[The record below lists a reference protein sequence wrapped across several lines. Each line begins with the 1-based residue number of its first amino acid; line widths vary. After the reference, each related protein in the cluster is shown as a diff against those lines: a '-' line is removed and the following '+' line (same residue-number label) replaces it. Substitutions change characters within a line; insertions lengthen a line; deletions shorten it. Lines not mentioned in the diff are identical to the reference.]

1 MKAAFK
7 MNVTTKTAKLF
18 LQGEEEATAI
28 VYKSYRALL
37 YFIIAT
43 YVNQKEDCDDVYQN
57 VFVKILAKRNEVKDP
72 TSLHSYLCSM
82 AKNEAIDFAKKRSR
96 EQSSDLLE
104 EICADRQGTQL
115 DYFLPYD
122 LTKEE
127 KKIVGY
133 RLTFG
138 LSWKEI
144 SELMGIPSAT
154 AKYRYVQ
161 AIKKIKGVYKD
172 EKDGKRNQEEQPT
185 SNRIIL
191 TRD

>member
-7 MNVTTKTAKLF
+7 MNVTIKTAKLF

-43 YVNQKEDCDDVYQN
+43 YLDQKEDCDDVYQN
-57 VFVKILAKRNEVKDP
+57 VFMKILSKRNEVKDP
-72 TSLHSYLCSM
+72 SSLHSYLCAM
-82 AKNEAIDFAKKRSR
+82 AKNEAIDYAKKRSR
-96 EQSSDLLE
+96 ELNSDLLE
-104 EICADRQGTQL
+104 DMCAANEESQL

-127 KKIVGY
+127 KKIIGY

-138 LSWKEI
+138 LSWQEV
-144 SELMGIPSAT
+144 SELVGIPTAT
-154 AKYRYVQ
+154 VKFRYVQ

-172 EKDGKRNQEEQPT
+172 EKN
-185 SNRIIL
+185 
-191 TRD
+191 

>member
-7 MNVTTKTAKLF
+7 MNVTNKTAKLF

-28 VYKSYRALL
+28 VYQSYRALL

-43 YVNQKEDCDDVYQN
+43 YVNQKDDCDDVYQN
-57 VFVKILAKRNEVKDP
+57 VFMKILEKRSEVKDAS
-72 TSLHSYLCSM
+72 SLHSYLCAM
-82 AKNEAIDFAKKRSR
+82 AKNEAIDYAKKRSR
-96 EQSSDLLE
+96 EQSSEILE
-104 EICADRQGTQL
+104 DICASNEESQL

-127 KKIVGY
+127 KKVIGY
-133 RLTFG
+133 RITFG
-138 LSWKEI
+138 LSWKEV
-144 SELMGIPSAT
+144 SELMGMPEAT

-172 EKDGKRNQEEQPT
+172 EKDGKRNQEEQPS
-185 SNRIIL
+185 SNRIIV

>member
-1 MKAAFK
+1 MH
-7 MNVTTKTAKLF
+7 
-18 LQGEEEATAI
+18 I
-28 VYKSYRALL
+28 S
-37 YFIIAT
+37 
-43 YVNQKEDCDDVYQN
+43 
-57 VFVKILAKRNEVKDP
+57 
-72 TSLHSYLCSM
+72 SLPGPFGTGVIGQ
-82 AKNEAIDFAKKRSR
+82 EAIDFAKKRSR

-104 EICADRQGTQL
+104 DICVSKQESQL

-127 KKIVGY
+127 KKIIGY

-144 SELMGIPSAT
+144 SEMLGIPSAT

-172 EKDGKRNQEEQPT
+172 EKDGKRNQKEQPS
-185 SNRIIL
+185 SNRIIV

>member
-7 MNVTTKTAKLF
+7 MNVTNKTAKLF
-18 LQGEEEATAI
+18 LQGDEEAIAT
-28 VYKSYRALL
+28 VYQSYRSLL

-43 YVNQKEDCDDVYQN
+43 YLNQKDDCDDVYQN

-72 TSLHSYLCSM
+72 SSLHSYLCAM
-82 AKNEAIDFAKKRSR
+82 AKNEAIDFAKRLSR
-96 EQSSDLLE
+96 ERSSDVLE
-104 EICADRQGTQL
+104 DICADNQVTQL

-127 KKIVGY
+127 KMIVGY

-138 LSWKEI
+138 LSWQEV
-144 SELMGIPSAT
+144 SELVGIPMAT

-161 AIKKIKGVYKD
+161 AIDKV
-172 EKDGKRNQEEQPT
+172 KR
-185 SNRIIL
+185 SLKR
-191 TRD
+191 

>member
-7 MNVTTKTAKLF
+7 MNVTIKTAKLF
-18 LQGEEEATAI
+18 LQGDEEAIAS
-28 VYKSYRALL
+28 VYRSYRSLL

-43 YVNQKEDCDDVYQN
+43 YLNQKEDCDDVYQN

-72 TSLHSYLCSM
+72 SSLHSYLCAM
-82 AKNEAIDFAKKRSR
+82 AKYEAIDFAKRLSR
-96 EQSSDLLE
+96 ERSSDVLE
-104 EICADRQGTQL
+104 DICADNQVTQL

-127 KKIVGY
+127 KMIVGY

-138 LSWKEI
+138 LSWQEV
-144 SELMGIPSAT
+144 SELVGIPMAT

-161 AIKKIKGVYKD
+161 AIDKV
-172 EKDGKRNQEEQPT
+172 KR
-185 SNRIIL
+185 SLKR
-191 TRD
+191 

>member
-7 MNVTTKTAKLF
+7 MNVTNKTAKLF
-18 LQGEEEATAI
+18 LQGDEEAIAS
-28 VYKSYRALL
+28 VYRSYRSLL

-43 YVNQKEDCDDVYQN
+43 YLNQKEDCDDVYQN

-72 TSLHSYLCSM
+72 SSLHSYLCAM
-82 AKNEAIDFAKKRSR
+82 AKNEAIDFAKRLSR
-96 EQSSDLLE
+96 ERSSDALE
-104 EICADRQGTQL
+104 DICADNQVTQL

-127 KKIVGY
+127 KMIVGY

-138 LSWKEI
+138 LSWQEV
-144 SELMGIPSAT
+144 SELVGIPMAT

-161 AIKKIKGVYKD
+161 AIDKV
-172 EKDGKRNQEEQPT
+172 KR
-185 SNRIIL
+185 SLKR
-191 TRD
+191 

>member
-7 MNVTTKTAKLF
+7 MNVTIKTAKLF
-18 LQGEEEATAI
+18 LQGDEEAIAS
-28 VYKSYRALL
+28 VYRSYRSLL

-43 YVNQKEDCDDVYQN
+43 YLNQKEDCDDVYQN

-72 TSLHSYLCSM
+72 SSLHSYLCAM
-82 AKNEAIDFAKKRSR
+82 AKNEAIDFAKRLSR
-96 EQSSDLLE
+96 ERSSDVLE
-104 EICADRQGTQL
+104 DICADNQVTQL

-127 KKIVGY
+127 KMIVGY

-138 LSWKEI
+138 LSWQEV
-144 SELMGIPSAT
+144 SELVGIPMAT

-161 AIKKIKGVYKD
+161 AIDKV
-172 EKDGKRNQEEQPT
+172 KR
-185 SNRIIL
+185 SLKR
-191 TRD
+191 

>member
-7 MNVTTKTAKLF
+7 MNVTTRTAKLF

-43 YVNQKEDCDDVYQN
+43 YVDQKDDIDDVYQN
-57 VFVKILAKRNEVKDP
+57 VFMKILEKRSEVKDAS
-72 TSLHSYLCSM
+72 SLHSYLCAM

-104 EICADRQGTQL
+104 DICVSKQESQL

-127 KKIVGY
+127 KKIIGY
-133 RLTFG
+133 RLTFD

-144 SELMGIPSAT
+144 SGMLGIPSAT

-172 EKDGKRNQEEQPT
+172 EKNQTRDQEEQSRPH
-185 SNRIIL
+185 RVIL

>member
-7 MNVTTKTAKLF
+7 MNVTNKTAKLF

-43 YVNQKEDCDDVYQN
+43 YVDLKDDIDDVYQN
-57 VFVKILAKRNEVKDP
+57 VFMKILSKRNEVKDP
-72 TSLHSYLCSM
+72 SSLHSYLCAM
-82 AKNEAIDFAKKRSR
+82 AKNEAIDYAKKRSR
-96 EQSSDLLE
+96 ELNSDLLE
-104 EICADRQGTQL
+104 DMCAANEESQL

-127 KKIVGY
+127 KKIIGY

-138 LSWKEI
+138 LSWQEV
-144 SELMGIPSAT
+144 SELVGIPSAT
-154 AKYRYVQ
+154 AKYRYAQ
-161 AIKKIKGVYKD
+161 AIDKIKRSL
-172 EKDGKRNQEEQPT
+172 KR
-185 SNRIIL
+185 
-191 TRD
+191 

>member
-7 MNVTTKTAKLF
+7 MNVTIKTAKLF

-28 VYKSYRALL
+28 VYQSYRALL

-43 YVNQKEDCDDVYQN
+43 YVNQKDDCDDVYQN
-57 VFVKILAKRNEVKDP
+57 VFMKILEKRSEVKDVS
-72 TSLHSYLCSM
+72 SLHSYLCAM
-82 AKNEAIDFAKKRSR
+82 AKNEAIDYAKKLSR
-96 EQSSDLLE
+96 EQSSEILE
-104 EICADRQGTQL
+104 DICASNEESQL

-127 KKIVGY
+127 KKIIGY

-138 LSWKEI
+138 LSWKEV
-144 SELMGIPSAT
+144 SELVGIPSAT
-154 AKYRYVQ
+154 AKYRYAE

-172 EKDGKRNQEEQPT
+172 EKSGKRNQKEQPS
-185 SNRIIL
+185 SNRIVI

>member
-1 MKAAFK
+1 
-7 MNVTTKTAKLF
+7 MNVTARTAKLF
-18 LQGEEEATAI
+18 LQGDEEATVI

-43 YVNQKEDCDDVYQN
+43 YVDQKEDCDDVYQD
-57 VFVKILAKRNEVKDP
+57 VFVKILAKRKEIKDP
-72 TSLHSYLCSM
+72 SSLHSYLCLM
-82 AKNEAIDFAKKRSR
+82 AKNEAIDFAKKRSH
-96 EQSSDLLE
+96 EQSSDVLE
-104 EICADRQGTQL
+104 DICAAKQNSQL

-133 RLTFG
+133 RLTFS

-144 SELMGIPSAT
+144 SEIMAIPAPT

-161 AIKKIKGVYKD
+161 AIKKIKGAYEN
-172 EKDGKRNQEEQPT
+172 EKD
-185 SNRIIL
+185 
-191 TRD
+191 